1 MRAQKITLTEHSSDV
16 VHFNSDPAGIILTA
30 CDMARVGVRSWPIA
44 SAAHVD
50 ILKLQRDEWNKSE
63 KFTPDMI
70 VNMKPTNI
78 IRSNDLNDTF
88 NDISELLST
97 SSWVDSVVIGLG
109 SRPVR
114 LDTLLFE
121 TPVSVVEKKN
131 AVALKVRAI
140 FRCTVSTP
148 FKDSQF
154 ENAFG
159 LGVGGDGYKPGC
171 MIILKYP
178 TETIFRRNDD
188 DVEYAIPK

>member
-1 MRAQKITLTEHSSDV
+1 MRAQQITLTEHSSDV

-44 SAAHVD
+44 AAVRVAHVD
-50 ILKLQRDEWNKSE
+50 IQKLERDEWNKSE
-63 KFTPDMI
+63 KFTPCRI
-70 VNMKPTNI
+70 VNMKPTDI

-88 NDISELLST
+88 NGLSDLLST

-131 AVALKVRAI
+131 AAALKVRAI
-140 FRCTVSTP
+140 FRCTVSKP
-148 FKDSQF
+148 FKDKF
-154 ENAFG
+154 V
-159 LGVGGDGYKPGC
+159 L
-171 MIILKYP
+171 IWI
-178 TETIFRRNDD
+178 
-188 DVEYAIPK
+188 